1 MTLSLTSRARCVIL
15 APVTYLNSKTERKER
30 GQMTNAV
37 YIMTIGIADAGRLAR
52 AVLTARGFG
61 EGSTL
66 PTFRLLR
73 S

>member
-1 MTLSLTSRARCVIL
+1 
-15 APVTYLNSKTERKER
+15 
-30 GQMTNAV
+30 MTNAV

>member
-1 MTLSLTSRARCVIL
+1 MIFLRQCSYPRYERNGRSEARMII
-15 APVTYLNSKTERKER
+15 
-30 GQMTNAV
+30 AV
-37 YIMTIGIADAGRLAR
+37 HNMTIGVADAGRQAR

-61 EGSTL
+61 KGRTL